1 MPRQFLQFSTIAMRH
16 NRKKTKKKS
25 SLNQQQ
31 SGNNEPATDECE
43 QKYTMY
49 TKQRT
54 KILNYD
60 GKKNENK
67 RSLY

>member
-1 MPRQFLQFSTIAMRH
+1 MRH

-43 QKYTMY
+43 QKYTMC

-60 GKKNENK
+60 GKKK
-67 RSLY
+67 WK